1 MKDIVQLYLRPGKK
15 FPHVWCSGCGDGIIL
30 SALVRAIDSLNLN
43 RDDVVLVSGI
53 GCSSRAPVYLDFS
66 SLHGTHG
73 RALGFATGIKFS
85 EPRLKVIVI
94 TGDGD
99 AMAIG
104 GNHFIHAARRNIDI
118 TAIVFNNNIYG
129 MTGGQYSPTTPI
141 DAFAATAPYGGIE
154 RVFDICKVAEA
165 AGASFV
171 ARSTVAQPLILEKHI
186 KQGIDKKGF
195 SVIEAITPC
204 PSLYSFFNKTGDGL
218 RMIKSI
224 KEKSV
229 SIKKFQTL
237 SEHERKDKIVF
248 GVFVDREDDEYTD
261 VYASL
266 IEKAKKEI
274 KSEEPL

>member
-15 FPHVWCSGCGDGIIL
+15 FPHVWCAGCGDGIIMT
-30 SALVRAIDSLNLN
+30 AIAKAIDSLKLN
-43 RDDVVLVSGI
+43 RDDVILVSGI
-53 GCSSRAPVYLDFS
+53 GCSSRLPVYLDFS

-85 EPRLKVIVI
+85 KPRLKVIVI

-104 GNHFIHAARRNIDI
+104 GNHFIHAARRNIDLTVI
-118 TAIVFNNNIYG
+118 IFNNSIYG
-129 MTGGQYSPTTPI
+129 MTGGQYSPTTPV

-195 SVIEAITPC
+195 SVIEVITPC
-204 PSLYSFFNKTGDGL
+204 PSLYSFFNRTGTGVQ
-218 RMIKSI
+218 MIKNI
-224 KEKSV
+224 KQKSV
-229 SIKKFQTL
+229 TIKKFQTL
-237 SEHERKDKIVF
+237 SDDVKKDKIVC
-248 GVFVDREDDEYTD
+248 GVFADDEDKEYTD
-261 VYASL
+261 TYAGL
-266 IEKAKKEI
+266 INKAKLEV